1 MIAFKNLLFLSI
13 SIHKYGKVLNLKSS
27 KYELVTI
34 LDSLV
39 TTSLAVYPIHFSG
52 EDDIEVTL

>member
-1 MIAFKNLLFLSI
+1 MIAFKIFCFYQYQY
-13 SIHKYGKVLNLKSS
+13 YGKVLNLKSS
-27 KYELVTI
+27 KDELVTI

-39 TTSLAVYPIHFSG
+39 TTSLAVYPIHFSQ

>member
-13 SIHKYGKVLNLKSS
+13 SIHKYGKALNLKSS
-27 KYELVTI
+27 KDELVTI

-39 TTSLAVYPIHFSG
+39 TTSLAVYPIHFSR